1 MNKLKTTE
9 DTLLEILLGIILFIT
24 IGAFMYAIK
33 SCTDKESCED
43 SQELTEMMEYHS
55 TRGYWVSEHEGI
67 LILKK

>member
-1 MNKLKTTE
+1 MNKFKTTE

-24 IGAFMYAIK
+24 IGVFMYAMK
-33 SCTDKESCED
+33 SCSDKESCKD

-55 TRGYWVSEHEGI
+55 NSGYWVSEHDGF